1 MGRPIMGNPIVG
13 LFEPFEGVMRAITE
27 YEAKRD
33 ERGRVTLKGVSYQH
47 YHVTIFDDEHIELVP
62 RALIDPRISRRTLA
76 MMDKAMDAMERGEE
90 TEAVDAAVLL
100 KRERSR

>member
-1 MGRPIMGNPIVG
+1 MGKPIMGKPNCG
-13 LFEPFEGVMRAITE
+13 LPEPKRGLMRALTE

-33 ERGRVTLKGVSYQH
+33 ERGRITLKGVSYQH
-47 YHVTIFDDEHIELVP
+47 YHVTVFDDEHIELVP

-90 TEAVDAAVLL
+90 TEAVDPAVLL